1 MGPSMCLGTVL
12 QMLWVAVVE
21 DNCKIAHFSLCLYSP
36 VTRQLC
42 FATHRLQGCIFS
54 LAMAVCAVSQCL
66 AQLAMCA
73 GALLTGAVLKISGEG
88 GQAQG
93 PWPQGVEHQE
103 TLNALQAALAQSV
116 HPGQASPEE
125 SDAEENSALKTIVG
139 AVMQKL
145 LSKDMLYE
153 PMKDICLRYP
163 AWFEAHEAG
172 LDPAEMERFRKQ
184 YEYMQQI
191 IELYERDP
199 DNTIELMSLMQQVQ
213 QYGQPPQ
220 EIVDQVAPSEDLTG
234 MFQGCAPGFVPPAD
248 LPEMPE
254 DCKMQ

>member
-1 MGPSMCLGTVL
+1 MVRNEGAKWLHKNGVGNDRYALQLSSLLKVVVL
-12 QMLWVAVVE
+12 Q
-21 DNCKIAHFSLCLYSP
+21 
-36 VTRQLC
+36 
-42 FATHRLQGCIFS
+42 
-54 LAMAVCAVSQCL
+54 
-66 AQLAMCA
+66 
-73 GALLTGAVLKISGEG
+73 
-88 GQAQG
+88 
-93 PWPQGVEHQE
+93 
-103 TLNALQAALAQSV
+103 
-116 HPGQASPEE
+116 
-125 SDAEENSALKTIVG
+125 
-139 AVMQKL
+139 
-145 LSKDMLYE
+145 
-153 PMKDICLRYP
+153 DICLRYP